1 MLPFWSAFLAIML
14 AFITALV
21 GAGGLVRSTRWRLLD
36 HPNARSLHQRPIPRT
51 GGWAVLGGMVV
62 GSVGLALFLPD
73 LPPLLKI
80 LPFGLSPLV
89 IVSWLDD
96 RHSVAAQWRLVVHGG
111 AAVSLLLAG
120 VTLPSLTGRG
130 LSELLPAW
138 AMMSLTGLFV
148 VWMINLYNFMDGI
161 DGFAGG
167 MALIGFSTLAWLGQA
182 DTGFAAF
189 CLSVAAA
196 SAGFLVHNFPP
207 AKIFLGDVGSTTLGF
222 LAAACSLWGSTT
234 GLFPFWIAL
243 LIFSPFIVDAT
254 VTLLR
259 RLQRGERVWE
269 AHRTHYYQRLVLLGW
284 GHRRTVLVEY
294 ALMAACAGSALLAVR
309 LPPAGQ
315 LMLALGWIVI
325 YGLLLWGVGRLE
337 RQRATVSAP

>member
-1 MLPFWSAFLAIML
+1 MTTLILTCRLAQLKSRWSI
-14 AFITALV
+14 
-21 GAGGLVRSTRWRLLD
+21 LD
-36 HPNARSLHQRPIPRT
+36 QPNQRSLHQQPTPRT
-51 GGWAVLGGMVV
+51 GGLAVLAGGLIGGGLTSLVV
-62 GSVGLALFLPD
+62 APVAGSTLALLLPG
-73 LPPLLKI
+73 LVPLAT
-80 LPFGLSPLV
+80 LSF
-89 IVSWLDD
+89 LDD
-96 RHSVAAQWRLVVHGG
+96 RHDVPVKWRVVAHGW
-111 AAVSLLLAG
+111 AAVSLLIAGFAPDSLELPGLAG
-120 VTLPSLTGRG
+120 PI
-130 LSELLPAW
+130 PAW
-138 AMMSLTGLFV
+138 TALLLTFLFI
-148 VWMINLYNFMDGI
+148 VWMINLYNFMDGM

-182 DTGFAAF
+182 DAGFATF

-196 SAGFLVHNFPP
+196 SAGFLVQNFPP

-254 VTLLR
+254 MTLLR

-269 AHRTHYYQRLVLLGW
+269 AHRNHYYQRLVLLGW

-337 RQRATVSAP
+337 RRRATVSAP